1 MFYLFNILNYNYT
14 KISKNLDILFLKK
27 KVERKL
33 NNTLNHKR
41 STSVPVKS
49 NSLI

>member
-1 MFYLFNILNYNYT
+1 MFYLFNILYT
-14 KISKNLDILFLKK
+14 KISKNLDILFFKKK
-27 KVERKL
+27 KVDRKL